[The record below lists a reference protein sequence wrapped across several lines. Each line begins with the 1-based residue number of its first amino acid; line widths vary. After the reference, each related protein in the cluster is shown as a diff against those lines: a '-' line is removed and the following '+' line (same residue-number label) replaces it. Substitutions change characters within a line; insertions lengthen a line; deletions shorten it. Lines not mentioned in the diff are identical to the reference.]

1 MSNDTIEELAYNYG
15 WEKWGCQYIRQ
26 IPDGELYIDLDF
38 KEFGYR
44 DSMRNKVLKINLK
57 QGNIVT
63 LIKLFGIG
71 K

>member
-1 MSNDTIEELAYNYG
+1 MTVGVDILAYNCG
-15 WEKWGCQYIRQ
+15 WEKWGCQYIIQ

-44 DSMRNKVLKINLK
+44 DSMRNKVLKRNLK